1 MMTKTYEDQLRE
13 LAVADER
20 IVVMTA
26 ENRAAIRGLPDVL
39 GDRFIDTGIT
49 EQTMVGAAAGLA
61 LRGRIPV
68 CHALAVFLTMRAFEF
83 VRTDVGIS
91 GLPVKLV
98 GGVPG
103 LLSDGNGPTHQAL
116 EDVALMRGIPGM
128 RVFSPADE
136 AELVAALPVVIE
148 DPHPVY
154 VRHVGLPAAVE
165 HTEPFAFGRA
175 ERVAS
180 GSDLTILVHGFL
192 LREVV
197 AARAQLATRGIDAGI
212 VNMRSLAPVDID
224 AILTAAHHGPIAVVE
239 DHFTTGGL
247 VTIVA
252 ETLMQ
257 ERQTAHVVPIALDRW
272 FRPALL
278 DAATE
283 AAGLSAGAIADRI
296 SRELS

>member
-1 MMTKTYEDQLRE
+1 MITYEDQLRE
-13 LAVADER
+13 LAVADDR
-20 IVVMTA
+20 IIVMTA
-26 ENRAAIRGLPDVL
+26 ENRAAIRGLPEVL
-39 GDRFIDTGIT
+39 GDRFFDTGIT

-61 LRGRIPV
+61 LRGRVPV

-83 VRTDVGIS
+83 VRTDVGIA

-128 RVFSPADE
+128 KVYSPADE
-136 AELVAALPVVIE
+136 AELVEALPVIID
-148 DPHPVY
+148 DPNPVY
-154 VRHVGLPAAVE
+154 IRHVGLPAAVQ
-165 HTEPFAFGRA
+165 HTEPFAFGTA
-175 ERVAS
+175 ERIAE
-180 GSDLTILVHGFL
+180 GSDLTILVHGYL

-197 AARAQLATRGIDAGI
+197 EARGLLANEGIDAGI
-212 VNMRSLAPVDID
+212 VNMRSLAPVDRD
-224 AILTAAHHGPIAVVE
+224 AILEAAVKAPVVVVE

-252 ETLMQ
+252 ETLVQ
-257 ERQTAHVVPIALDRW
+257 ARQSAHVVPIALDRW

-278 DAATE
+278 EAATV
-283 AAGLSAGAIADRI
+283 AAGLDAASITNRI
-296 SRELS
+296 TRELS

>member
-13 LAVADER
+13 LALADER
-20 IVVMTA
+20 IIVMTA

-39 GDRFIDTGIT
+39 GDRFLDTGIT

-61 LRGRIPV
+61 LQGRIPI

-83 VRTDVGIS
+83 VRTDVGI
-91 GLPVKLV
+91 GRLPVKLV

-116 EDVALMRGIPGM
+116 EDIALMRGIPGM
-128 RVFSPADE
+128 RVYSPADE
-136 AELVAALPVVIE
+136 AELVEALPVLID

-154 VRHVGLPAAVE
+154 IRHVALPPAIE
-165 HTEPFAFGRA
+165 HTEPFVFGEA

-180 GSDLTILVHGFL
+180 GTDLTILVHGFL

-197 AARAQLATRGIDAGI
+197 EVRRLLQEAGIDAGV
-212 VNMRSLAPVDID
+212 VNMRSLAPVDKA
-224 AILTAAHHGPIAVVE
+224 AILEAAAAGPVAVVE
-239 DHFTTGGL
+239 DHFLTGGL
-247 VTIVA
+247 VTLVA
-252 ETLMQ
+252 ETLL
-257 ERQTAHVVPIALDRW
+257 EARLSAHVIPIALEGW

-278 DAATE
+278 EAATE
-283 AAGLSAGAIADRI
+283 AAGLNAATITNRI
-296 SRELS
+296 TRELS